1 MCVGM
6 SLRMRMPVGMIP
18 VSVRMGMSVR
28 VIVRMR
34 MIVPVV
40 MVMPIFGMAM
50 IRHRAVFVQHA
61 SVRQM
66 RMVVMMAVDGKRRRC
81 AAAC

>member
-1 MCVGM
+1 MGM

-61 SVRQM
+61 SVRQAQLGEHAGDAQEIG
-66 RMVVMMAVDGKRRRC
+66 RASCRERV
-81 AAAC
+81 